1 MSELLKSLVIDSATS
16 HLYIA
21 LYHGDDELEA
31 YYEEGHNDHSVK
43 LMSELEAMLKRQ
55 KMHVKDLHRIV
66 IGIGPGSYTGLRVG
80 VVIAKMFGWTLDIPV
95 YQVSSLALLASS
107 VDEGIVIPAVDARRG
122 NAFLGL
128 YEVKNGN
135 LYQLKDEELTNL
147 KAYEEA
153 QTDGK
158 TVLAGKPNLRLLHN
172 SSLLV
177 KVEDIHQL
185 TPNYLRLTEA
195 EKNAKSS

>member
-80 VVIAKMFGWTLDIPV
+80 VVIAKMFGWTLNIPV

-128 YEVKNGN
+128 YEVKDGN